1 MRQGTALIYVRH
13 FSATEIDHMI
23 ELQHDPV
30 LVKMQAELP
39 QIMTESMALSQASL
53 DQETPRMMEQLKAV
67 IEGYERNK
75 GEKPAT

>member
-1 MRQGTALIYVRH
+1 
-13 FSATEIDHMI
+13 MI